1 MSKSRS
7 RQYAET
13 LLRSFDLAYQF
24 RFVSG
29 LPSCSDHSKGCRSDL
44 WKKMGLLKSPS
55 LHIRNRG
62 NTVSSLQAVSRMK
75 VCPGVSSNNWDFFL
89 GGVFTVRWG
98 DAFVTE
104 CLVHLQGGGPKQ
116 LRFSPLTEIR
126 YLVRE
131 WFGVLPK
138 YLRLVMSVGSGSSG
152 GPRTHCSSCLLLFF
166 FKLILSFSPDSH
178 EAPWSRSLWRQY
190 DVVPLVEK

>member
-75 VCPGVSSNNWDFFL
+75 VCPGVSSNNWDFFFL
-89 GGVFTVRWG
+89 GGGFYRSLG
-98 DAFVTE
+98 RCLRNGMSRASPRRGAQAAAFLPVDRDTILGE
-104 CLVHLQGGGPKQ
+104 RVVWSASEVPPS
-116 LRFSPLTEIR
+116 RDVSRI
-126 YLVRE
+126 
-131 WFGVLPK
+131 WFVW
-138 YLRLVMSVGSGSSG
+138 R
-152 GPRTHCSSCLLLFF
+152 
-166 FKLILSFSPDSH
+166 SPDSLFLLSSSFLFQTH
-178 EAPWSRSLWRQY
+178 PFVLA
-190 DVVPLVEK
+190 